1 MPLASQTLVCS
12 KCGAAIPF
20 EDWNREHA
28 FCATCRAPHSTYVF
42 PAFVSKIDQAAS
54 AAAIVAEGEASCYY
68 HPRKRAVVPCDQCG
82 RFLCSL
88 CQVEFLG
95 QNWCPGCIEA
105 HRQKGQLSNLDAS
118 RPLYDNMALVL
129 ATLPALLV
137 WPTIITA
144 PMSLYVAARYWRK
157 PSSLVPRT
165 KIRFYVAVLLAVIQ
179 IVGWLWLAAF
189 LLRFLI
195 YPK

>member
-1 MPLASQTLVCS
+1 MPPAFETLSCS
-12 KCGAAIPF
+12 KCGASIPPA
-20 EDWNREHA
+20 DWNREYVL
-28 FCATCRAPHSTYVF
+28 CPRCSTPVSAYVF
-42 PAFVSKIDQAAS
+42 PAFYSKIDQAAS

-68 HPRKRAVVPCDQCG
+68 HPRKRAVGPCDQCG

-95 QNWCPGCIEA
+95 QNWCPGCIEG
-105 HRQKGQLSNLDAS
+105 HRQKGQLANLDAS

-165 KIRFYVAVLLAVIQ
+165 RIRFYVAVLLAVIQ
-179 IVGWLWLAAF
+179 IVSWVWLAAF
-189 LLRFLI
+189 LLRTLLS
-195 YPK
+195 PK

>member
-1 MPLASQTLVCS
+1 MPPASETLSCS
-12 KCGAAIPF
+12 KCGASIPF

-28 FCATCRAPHSTYVF
+28 FCILCRAPHSAYVF
-42 PAFVSKIDQAAS
+42 PALFSKIDQAAS

-82 RFLCSL
+82 RFLCTL

-95 QNWCPGCIEA
+95 QNWCPGCIDA
-105 HRQKGQLSNLDAS
+105 HKQKGQLANLDSS

-129 ATLPALLV
+129 ATLPAVLV

-144 PMSLYVAARYWRK
+144 PMSLYVAARNWRK
-157 PSSLVPRT
+157 PSSLLPRT
-165 KIRFYVAVLLAVIQ
+165 KVRFYVAVVLAVIE
-179 IVGWLWLAAF
+179 IVGWVWLAAF
-189 LLRFLI
+189 LIQSLI
-195 YPK
+195 SRR

>member
-1 MPLASQTLVCS
+1 MVSQSLVSS
-12 KCGAAIPF
+12 KCEGAITF
-20 EDWNREHA
+20 EDWNRKHA
-28 FCATCRAPHSTYVF
+28 FCAICRFPHATYVF
-42 PAFVSKIDQAAS
+42 PAFFSKIDQAAN
-54 AAAIVAEGEASCYY
+54 AAAIVAEGEASCFY

-105 HRQKGQLSNLDAS
+105 HRQKGQLSNLDSS

-129 ATLPALLV
+129 ATLPAVLV

-165 KIRFYVAVLLAVIQ
+165 KIRFYVAVLLAVLQ

-189 LLRFLI
+189 VLRFLI
-195 YPK
+195 APK